1 MISEQEVKY
10 GEEAK
15 LPSSPV
21 PQNAKQKFAGWS
33 SEGDEKYV
41 MKDLVIKPLAMWK
54 EDSEKP
60 VFSIKSGTYTEEQK
74 IAIYSETSN
83 TDIYYAINENG
94 NAAEDNDFSDVQY
107 KKYEKPFKVS
117 KDCVITAYAVSDTT
131 NQSELETLEMKFMN
145 GSEPETVKLAKLD
158 FAKTSFVYNGKVQR
172 PKFTVTGADKK
183 KLTTDKF
190 KVTYSAGCKN
200 VGKYTVKV
208 TGITEKGYTGTI
220 SKTYTILPK
229 GTSISSVKA
238 QTKGFTVIWK
248 KQASQTKGYQIQ
260 YSTSSKFSGAKTV
273 TITKNTTVKKAP
285 GSYT

>member
-1 MISEQEVKY
+1 M
-10 GEEAK
+10 
-15 LPSSPV
+15 
-21 PQNAKQKFAGWS
+21 
-33 SEGDEKYV
+33 
-41 MKDLVIKPLAMWK
+41 
-54 EDSEKP
+54 
-60 VFSIKSGTYTEEQK
+60 
-74 IAIYSETSN
+74 
-83 TDIYYAINENG
+83 
-94 NAAEDNDFSDVQY
+94 
-107 KKYEKPFKVS
+107 
-117 KDCVITAYAVSDTT
+117 
-131 NQSELETLEMKFMN
+131 
-145 GSEPETVKLAKLD
+145 KLAKLD

-183 KLTTDKF
+183 KLATDKF

-220 SKTYTILPK
+220 SKTYTIFPK

-273 TITKNTTVKKAP
+273 TITKNTTVKKAVSKLSRKKKYYVRVRTYMSA
-285 GSYT
+285 GSAKYYSAWSGAKSVKTK